1 MRLILAGPA
10 LAAALLT
17 ITACR
22 STAHSGPRHAALPAN
37 AVPCASRS
45 QTPSVKPEPIQ
56 TKLEWRAEE
65 LRDSSVR
72 MTIGDVSL
80 APEDAKAVRVTDY
93 HAPGSETACD
103 YVKITAAHGW
113 WCSTTVSPVAVNGE
127 IVVGGA
133 QPRAQ
138 IHSAGF
144 RTHRSGRTAKMRQHY
159 TIERDSWSGWR
170 PYDDRGRTNW
180 TSQQDQSGHR
190 VSAPCPQGRV
200 GSYDYRLAV
209 SVEIDGI
216 QADESSAAS
225 TEIRTHCGTGVS

>member
-1 MRLILAGPA
+1 M
-10 LAAALLT
+10 LT

-22 STAHSGPRHAALPAN
+22 STADSGLRHAALPTN
-37 AVPCASRS
+37 ATPCASRS

-72 MTIGDVSL
+72 MTIGDVGL
-80 APEDAKAVRVTDY
+80 APKDPNAVRVTDY

-103 YVKITAAHGW
+103 YVKIIAVHGW
-113 WCSTTVSPVAVNGE
+113 WCTTTVSPVAVNGE

-144 RTHRSGRTAKMRQHY
+144 HTRCSGRTAKMRQHY

-170 PYDDRGRTNW
+170 RYDNHGQTDW
-180 TSQQDQSGHR
+180 TSQQDQSGHA

-200 GSYDYRLAV
+200 GTYNYRLAV

-216 QADESSAAS
+216 QADDSMAAS
-225 TEIRTHCGTGVS
+225 AEIRTDCGTGVS